1 MRHKRRI
8 SPMVSLF
15 ITELLL
21 SSFKVTWNSYRNWK
35 PFSRWL
41 DSRLWL
47 LWSNSSTRSLPP
59 LFPWLSFLSPFLEVW
74 GSFRVYVFF
83 FFFLDEIVILIL
95 IFTLNQGKVN
105 EGLPNASVY
114 PKLQLHAEMALHSEK
129 IWSNFK
135 RLAKENLTSLIK
147 IYLIV
152 L

>member
-1 MRHKRRI
+1 
-8 SPMVSLF
+8 MV
-15 ITELLL
+15 
-21 SSFKVTWNSYRNWK
+21 
-35 PFSRWL
+35 
-41 DSRLWL
+41 
-47 LWSNSSTRSLPP
+47 
-59 LFPWLSFLSPFLEVW
+59 
-74 GSFRVYVFF
+74 
-83 FFFLDEIVILIL
+83 FFLDEIVILIL